1 MEVEY
6 EETLDSAGTSTKDG
20 LSSVE
25 CIEFD
30 LMGVDEVFGLSL
42 NTVVEATMDS
52 TKPQWVGFMEMP
64 FLADSSS
71 EETKE
76 RHIQLIDEL
85 MEIASPPPTP
95 GSDAPRDAHFFE
107 NAMPPSAAGHQIDVG
122 VELTMYDVQ
131 PHSTS
136 LGHWTMMMGRSY

>member
-6 EETLDSAGTSTKDG
+6 EETLDSGGTSTEDG
-20 LSSVE
+20 PSSVE
-25 CIEFD
+25 CIEFG
-30 LMGVDEVFGLSL
+30 LMGTDEVFGLSL
-42 NTVVEATMDS
+42 HTVVEATMDS

-64 FLADSSS
+64 FLDTSS

-95 GSDAPRDAHFFE
+95 GSGVPRDAHFFE
-107 NAMPPSAAGHQIDVG
+107 NAVPPSAAGHQIDVG
-122 VELTMYDVQ
+122 VEVTMCDGQ

-136 LGHWTMMMGRSY
+136 LGYWTMMMGRSY